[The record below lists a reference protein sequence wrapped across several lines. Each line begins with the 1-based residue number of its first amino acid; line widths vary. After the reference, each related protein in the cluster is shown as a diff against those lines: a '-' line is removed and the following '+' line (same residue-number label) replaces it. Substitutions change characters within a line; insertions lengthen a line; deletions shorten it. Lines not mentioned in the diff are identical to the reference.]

1 MSRGK
6 KSTTIQLKVAEARQ
20 RDVGKGRARLD
31 MHTMESLNAGAGD
44 VLELIGKRTTVVTAW
59 PADREDKLRG
69 AIRIDGQ
76 TRKNAGVSLNDY
88 VDVKIANVK
97 RAKSATLVPI
107 NIKLSVD
114 KEFSGFVRNR
124 LKGMSVTEGDEISV
138 VILGSPIIFKL
149 AKVNPKSVV
158 KITQNTHLSILP
170 EPLLEEKIS
179 PRVTYEEIGGLKEEI
194 RRLREIVELPL
205 RHPEVFQRLGIEP
218 PSGILLYG
226 PPGCGKTLLAKALAN
241 ESEANFFS
249 ISGPEIMNKYYGETE
264 ARLRDIFKEAKD
276 NSPSMIFI
284 DELDAIAP
292 IREEVFGD
300 VEKRVVAQL
309 LALMDGLSERGR
321 VVVIG
326 ATNRLESID
335 SALRRPGRFDR
346 EVEIGVPNA
355 NSRLEIL
362 QIHTRGMPL
371 TKDVDLEKIS
381 HEAFGYSGADLRALC
396 REAAL
401 KALRRYLIEIDLE
414 SEKIPPEV
422 LKKMVV
428 TSQDFQIASREIVPT
443 ALREFY
449 IETPS
454 VKWNEV
460 GGLDAIKLILS
471 QNVIRAI
478 RNPKDFQKLGVK
490 PPSGILLYGPPGCG
504 KTLLANAIASE
515 SGANFINIRGPEILS
530 KWVGESEKA
539 IRNIFR
545 KAKSSAPCLIF
556 FDEIDSIA
564 KPRSSF
570 DVDSGVGERVLS
582 QLLTDMGGPYTSG
595 EIFVIGATNR
605 PDLIDMSLLRPGRLD
620 LLIYVPPPD
629 EKARLAIL
637 LISTSNMP
645 LAEDVRL
652 EEIAS
657 MTRNFSGADID
668 ALCREAAI
676 SSMERSSKSLKV
688 EKADFEEAIKK
699 VRPSITSE
707 VEAWYESIN
716 KQLKSF
722 PIRIDKG
729 IYH

>member
-1 MSRGK
+1 MVRRK
-6 KSTTIQLKVAEARQ
+6 TKSMQLKVAEARQ

-31 MHTMESLNAGAGD
+31 IDTMEVLSAGAGD
-44 VLELIGKRTTVVTAW
+44 FLKLMGKRSTIVAAW
-59 PADREDKLRG
+59 PADKEDKLRG

-76 TRKNAGVSLNDY
+76 TRKNAGVALNDY
-88 VDVKIANVK
+88 VDVKITNVK
-97 RAKSATLVPI
+97 TARSVIFIPV
-107 NIKLSVD
+107 NIKLSID
-114 KEFSGFVRNR
+114 KEFSEFVRNR
-124 LKGMSVTEGDEISV
+124 LKGKPITEGDQISV
-138 VILGSPIIFKL
+138 VILGSPIIFNV
-149 AKVNPKSVV
+149 AKVRPKSIA
-158 KITQNTHLSILP
+158 KIMNSTHLKILP
-170 EPLLEEKIS
+170 EPIIEEKIS

-194 RRLREIVELPL
+194 NKLREIVELPL
-205 RHPEVFQRLGIEP
+205 RHPEVFQRLGIDP

-241 ESEANFFS
+241 ESEATFFS

-264 ARLRDIFKEAKD
+264 ARLRDIFKEAKK
-276 NSPSMIFI
+276 NAPSMILI

-309 LALMDGLSERGR
+309 LALMDGLSDRGK
-321 VVVIG
+321 VVIIG
-326 ATNRLESID
+326 ATNRPDSID
-335 SALRRPGRFDR
+335 PALRRPGRFDR
-346 EVEIGVPNA
+346 ELEIGVPNA

-371 TKDVDLEKIS
+371 TKNVDLKKIAY
-381 HEAFGYSGADLRALC
+381 EAFGYSGADLRALC

-401 KALRRYLIEIDLE
+401 KALSRYLPEIDLE
-414 SEKIPPEV
+414 GEKIPPQV
-422 LKKMVV
+422 LKKMIIIP
-428 TSQDFQIASREIVPT
+428 QDFQMAIREIVPT

-449 IETPS
+449 IEIPS
-454 VKWNEV
+454 IKWDQV
-460 GGLDAIKLILS
+460 GGLNEVKSVLS
-471 QNVIRAI
+471 QNVIRTI
-478 RNPKDFQKLGVK
+478 KNPMEFQKLGVT
-490 PPSGILLYGPPGCG
+490 PPSGLLLYGPPGCG

-539 IRNIFR
+539 VRNIFR

-556 FDEIDSIA
+556 FDEIDSLA
-564 KPRSSF
+564 KTRSSF
-570 DVDSGVGERVLS
+570 DGDYGSGERVLS
-582 QLLTDMGGPYTSG
+582 QLLTDMDSSRISG
-595 EIFVIGATNR
+595 EVFVIGATNR

-637 LISTSNMP
+637 GLLTSKMP
-645 LAEDVRL
+645 LAADVHL

-657 MTRNFSGADID
+657 MTKSFCGADIE

-676 SSMERSSKSLKV
+676 SSIQRNTKNSEVVKV
-688 EKADFEEAIKK
+688 DFEEAIKK

-707 VEAWYESIN
+707 IESWYKSIH
-716 KQLKSF
+716 KQLRSYSLK
-722 PIRIDKG
+722 IDKS
-729 IYH
+729 IYF

>member
-1 MSRGK
+1 MGRGK
-6 KSTTIQLKVAEARQ
+6 KTTAIQLKVTEARQ

-31 MHTMESLNAGAGD
+31 MDTMESLSAGAGD
-44 VLELIGKRTTVVTAW
+44 VLELMGKRSTVVTAW

-76 TRKNAGVSLNDY
+76 TRKNAGVALNDY

-124 LKGMSVTEGDEISV
+124 LKGMPVTEGDEISV
-138 VILGSPIIFKL
+138 VILGSPIIFNV
-149 AKVNPKSVV
+149 AKVSPKSVV
-158 KITQNTHLSILP
+158 KIMQNTHLSILP

-264 ARLRDIFKEAKD
+264 ARLRDIFKEAKE
-276 NSPSMIFI
+276 NAPSMIFI

-335 SALRRPGRFDR
+335 TALRRPGRFDR

-371 TKDVDLEKIS
+371 TTDVDLEKIS

-401 KALRRYLIEIDLE
+401 KALRRYLPEIDLQG
-414 SEKIPPEV
+414 EKIPPEV

-449 IETPS
+449 IEPSS
-454 VKWNEV
+454 VKWDEV
-460 GGLDAIKLILS
+460 GGLDEVKRILS

-582 QLLTDMGGPYTSG
+582 QLLTDMDGPHTTG

-629 EKARLAIL
+629 EKARLEIL
-637 LISTSNMP
+637 RISTSKMP

-657 MTRNFSGADID
+657 MTKSFSGADVD

-676 SSMERSSKSLKV
+676 SLMERSSKSPKV

-699 VRPSITSE
+699 VRPSITPE
-707 VEAWYESIN
+707 VEAWYDSLN
-716 KQLKSF
+716 KQLRSF
-722 PIRIDKG
+722 PVRIDKG